1 MAAIKTQFST
11 AEIRRCFSGTR
22 LPLDPTRPVMPRESE
37 RWPEKFL
44 ERASE
49 GLTAAGVLVPLIDR
63 QTGLTVLFTQ
73 RSSSLRIHAGQVSFP
88 GGRMEESDSDIL
100 ATALREAHE
109 EVGIH
114 PEMVE
119 IAGYLD
125 PSPTVTGY
133 AVTPVIGLVEPSVS
147 IVIDQG
153 EVESAFEVPLDFLL
167 DETNQGHSTREFEGV
182 TLNIVEFNYADY
194 RIWGATATMLL
205 QLRKRLIEQ

>member
-11 AEIRRCFSGTR
+11 AEIRRSFSGTR

-44 ERASE
+44 ERASH

-63 QTGLTVLFTQ
+63 QAGLTVLLTQ
-73 RSSSLRIHAGQVSFP
+73 RSSRLRIHAGQVSFP
-88 GGRMEESDSDIL
+88 GGRMEESDRDIE

-114 PEMVE
+114 PGSVE

-133 AVTPVIGLVEPSVS
+133 AVTPVIGLVEASVS
-147 IVIDQG
+147 IVIDPV
-153 EVESAFEVPLDFLL
+153 EVDTAFEVPLDFLM
-167 DETNQGHSTREFEGV
+167 DESNQGHSTREFEGV
-182 TLNIVEFNYADY
+182 TLNIVEFNYAGH